1 MTLSDLTTVQQS
13 LLCQKEYHIRQVWLL
28 QSKIAQLEKYQKKM
42 NSTGGKIE
50 SISCSLESQ
59 QDMHQGLKITQ
70 MEIMRY
76 KKALTNQFM
85 SSNLLFKR
93 TLSEADAALHL
104 HADTCTSMDPH
115 LNQVIECLQKMRQ
128 QLEQLFQFSRES
140 DTTTD
145 LQLDI
150 QPVDEFAQSSQS
162 ISPEADKGPND
173 LEAELPA
180 LAPLEVP
187 QFDFSML
194 SNIKFEDNWKFV
206 VWFVEVDIFCQMN
219 IQILQYKDMTHC
231 LYCWIT

>member
-1 MTLSDLTTVQQS
+1 MEDSSLNQAHYETRKAERLTRQGKLDGAIECHEKASTLLSSAMTLSSLTTVQQS
-13 LLCQKEYHIRQVWLL
+13 LLCQKEYHTRQVWLL

-50 SISCSLESQ
+50 SVSCSVESQ

-70 MEIMRY
+70 MEIM
-76 KKALTNQFM
+76 
-85 SSNLLFKR
+85 R

-115 LNQVIECLQKMRQ
+115 LNQLIECLQKMRQ

-145 LQLDI
+145 LQLEAI

-162 ISPEADKGPND
+162 ISPEADKGSND
-173 LEAELPA
+173 LETELPA

-187 QFDFSML
+187 QFDFGML
-194 SNIKFEDNWKFV
+194 SDIKFDDN
-206 VWFVEVDIFCQMN
+206 
-219 IQILQYKDMTHC
+219 
-231 LYCWIT
+231 